1 MTHKNEHLNVNSIR
15 NSIDSISNDKN
26 SFGISATSC
35 YQSSPSSS
43 SISSSSQTI
52 INNQLNIESS
62 MMITQSSQLNK
73 SSNGSNG
80 TTNINKRV
88 SSGSKYSNSFAKNV
102 TGSTGSSS
110 KQSGGKKT
118 KGRVKI
124 KMEFIDNKL
133 RRYTTFSKRK
143 TGIMKKAYELSTL
156 TGTQVMLLVASE
168 TGHVYTFATRK
179 LQPMITSDAG
189 KALIQT
195 CLNSPDTGQISGNQN
210 NSNDVIITTN
220 GHSHANLNELCY
232 DDTSNELNQQ
242 RSLATGN
249 PHHPHH
255 HNHHHH
261 HQAEIHGR
269 SLGSNSSVT
278 TSNSHLG
285 VNNNNNNNNDSNT
298 NNNNGTVS
306 SNDQRMSATGFEE
319 TELSYSVSTNTPQDD
334 KNLFA
339 SPAPSCASSLSSS
352 TTTSAATTPP
362 ILLANNQSHNQP
374 HHLMH
379 QHRNPNLQHSIHH
392 QHLHH
397 NDNSIQTAFI
407 QTAPCQSPGHNP
419 HATHSQHEQS
429 LISQQESSMLTDS
442 PQHFETQHLHIG
454 LNETIQS
461 SYQNGSLVGSNSDRV
476 ISSSSPSSSLP
487 MISSSNATI
496 VSNRTLTPIIAQPI
510 QMPSSIGGNS
520 FFNSSTSGTSPPP
533 LTPNGLL
540 SGLHSFLFAD
550 SVGLVDPFGIDGNV
564 DISSCLNSSN
574 GNTFFSTSSSS
585 IETEQG
591 SNAGGNNHST
601 NADLTASA
609 LRLPPFCSI

>member
-1 MTHKNEHLNVNSIR
+1 
-15 NSIDSISNDKN
+15 
-26 SFGISATSC
+26 
-35 YQSSPSSS
+35 
-43 SISSSSQTI
+43 
-52 INNQLNIESS
+52 
-62 MMITQSSQLNK
+62 
-73 SSNGSNG
+73 
-80 TTNINKRV
+80 
-88 SSGSKYSNSFAKNV
+88 
-102 TGSTGSSS
+102 
-110 KQSGGKKT
+110 
-118 KGRVKI
+118 
-124 KMEFIDNKL
+124 
-133 RRYTTFSKRK
+133 
-143 TGIMKKAYELSTL
+143 
-156 TGTQVMLLVASE
+156 
-168 TGHVYTFATRK
+168 
-179 LQPMITSDAG
+179 
-189 KALIQT
+189 
-195 CLNSPDTGQISGNQN
+195 
-210 NSNDVIITTN
+210 
-220 GHSHANLNELCY
+220 
-232 DDTSNELNQQ
+232 
-242 RSLATGN
+242 
-249 PHHPHH
+249 
-255 HNHHHH
+255 
-261 HQAEIHGR
+261 
-269 SLGSNSSVT
+269 
-278 TSNSHLG
+278 
-285 VNNNNNNNNDSNT
+285 
-298 NNNNGTVS
+298 
-306 SNDQRMSATGFEE
+306 
-319 TELSYSVSTNTPQDD
+319 
-334 KNLFA
+334 
-339 SPAPSCASSLSSS
+339 
-352 TTTSAATTPP
+352 
-362 ILLANNQSHNQP
+362 
-374 HHLMH
+374 MH

-609 LRLPPFCSI
+609 LRLPPFCSIWSKSAIYEILFIFLSLSLSFFLSLPLSFDCFLKLIWKHLVYFFFNSLLIIYFFFFNFYYFVEFSPLCPPSMFAWLIFCFCYSNFIPFPFWLMPFLKQEKKQ